1 MSQPRV
7 VVRGGGEC
15 IITPRHG
22 WTAQPRP
29 VILPPVRAW
38 LSSHGEWDT
47 GSELRTWVAPQPH
60 WHTVRPRGASHW
72 DLSAGWQY
80 EEWWSSGWYWSA
92 PSYSHWAAEGDVWQ
106 GQRGT
111 LMEHHHHLSPL
122 VIRNL
127 ANWNNFASRQ
137 RELAAGLECFYLDV
151 LILWVDGRR
160 QSINILDIDNQT
172 VSYVTVWEDHNNIS
186 IPRH

>member
-1 MSQPRV
+1 MVNYEESKLLMSQPRV

-29 VILPPVRAW
+29 VILPPVRAR

-80 EEWWSSGWYWSA
+80 EEWCHCSGRWYSSPA
-92 PSYSHWAAEGDVWQ
+92 PTHTGPVCQCTSVPHWWPA
-106 GQRGT
+106 RT
-111 LMEHHHHLSPL
+111 SPS
-122 VIRNL
+122 
-127 ANWNNFASRQ
+127 NFANCRLGILPANSSLWGR
-137 RELAAGLECFYLDV
+137 REPAGLV
-151 LILWVDGRR
+151 LL
-160 QSINILDIDNQT
+160 
-172 VSYVTVWEDHNNIS
+172 
-186 IPRH
+186 